1 MLSRKAPSS
10 TASNDLPF
18 RRFVSQTAARQVLFG
33 NKPTK
38 LGARAFDVLMAL
50 IKRRDS
56 VVSKNELLD
65 AVWPSLIVEEND
77 LQVHFSVLRKLLG
90 PQTIITIPSRGYRF
104 FRTATR
110 DFGCHGSSTERRP
123 AARVPWHSTGPFA
136 AAVESRHRDLTT
148 CHGLVVASADHHYWL
163 RRCG

>member
-1 MLSRKAPSS
+1 M
-10 TASNDLPF
+10 
-18 RRFVSQTAARQVLFG
+18 LFG

-90 PQTIITIPSRGYRF
+90 SQTIIT
-104 FRTATR
+104 
-110 DFGCHGSSTERRP
+110 
-123 AARVPWHSTGPFA
+123 VPGRS
-136 AAVESRHRDLTT
+136 
-148 CHGLVVASADHHYWL
+148 
-163 RRCG
+163 